1 MESSHYHRARPDG
14 GCKVAEERMDLGLRG
29 KRALVTGAT
38 RGIGKAI
45 AETFAAEGCQLAI
58 CARSQGD
65 VAAAVKALEARG
77 VKAVGEALD
86 VADHRALAAWVGRA
100 AEALGGLDIAVANVS
115 AVAVGDAPE
124 DWTNQ
129 FAVDVMAT
137 KTLFDAAIP
146 WLERAEAGAL
156 VAISSISAM
165 EARSANA
172 YASLKA
178 ALHPY
183 VKGMS
188 RALAPKGIRANL
200 VSPGTVY
207 FADGYWGRIERED
220 PAYFATMIERNP
232 LGRMG
237 SPEEIARVVAFVA
250 SPAASFMTGANLV
263 VDGGM
268 TIGTPV

>member
-1 MESSHYHRARPDG
+1 
-14 GCKVAEERMDLGLRG
+14 MDLGLRG

-38 RGIGKAI
+38 RGIGRAI
-45 AETFAAEGCQLAI
+45 AETFAAEGCHVAV
-58 CARSQGD
+58 CARSQSE
-65 VAAAVKALEARG
+65 VSAAVRALEGRG
-77 VKAVGEALD
+77 VTAVGDALD
-86 VADHRALAAWVGRA
+86 VADHLAFAAWVGRA

-124 DWTNQ
+124 DWASQ

-137 KTLFDAAIP
+137 KTLFDAALP
-146 WLERAEAGAL
+146 FLERSAAGAL

-165 EARSANA
+165 EVRTANA
-172 YASLKA
+172 YAAMKA

-183 VKGMS
+183 VKGLS
-188 RALAPKGIRANL
+188 RVLAPRGIRANL

-207 FADGYWGRIERED
+207 FTDGFWGRVERED
-220 PAYFATMIERNP
+220 PAYFAEMIGRNP

-250 SPAASFMTGANLV
+250 SPAASFMTGANVV

-268 TIGTPV
+268 TVGTPV